1 MNTTTLTIFFEAPF
15 WVGVVERRTDGAL
28 RVCRTVFGAEPRD
41 FEVLD
46 FVRRTLPALSFS
58 PAVEEDRPAAAESP
72 KRRQRQAQKLL
83 EGSGIGTKSQQA
95 LSAQRELRKQE
106 RKVRSREEKALE
118 AQRRFQLR
126 VYLKTPNVT
135 GSEEFLR

>member
-1 MNTTTLTIFFEAPF
+1 MNTTTLTIFFEDPF

-28 RVCRTVFGAEPRD
+28 LVCRTVFGAEPRD

-72 KRRQRQAQKLL
+72 KRRQRQARKLL

-118 AQRRFQLR
+118 AQRRFQLKQQKR
-126 VYLKTPNVT
+126 HEKQK
-135 GSEEFLR
+135 GH